1 MSQNSNC
8 LNCNAKILDKFCSK
22 CGQKTDTHRITLK
35 HFLFHDILHGV
46 WHFEKGI
53 LFTIK
58 EALTRPGQ
66 AALDYIAGKRIKY
79 YNVFY
84 LILILIGLNIF
95 LSNHYDQMAH
105 TYFGT
110 VLEPVTNAKGKAIDD
125 FIKNN
130 SKLIIFSFVPLF
142 AINSSI
148 LFRRKKLNISEHFI
162 IAGMTYLGV
171 LLFVTTIEIL
181 AFLEFIKYIN
191 VLTDYINL
199 ILVTGM
205 FFYVIY
211 SYYGSFKN
219 EYSKFSYSL
228 RMILFLVFLI
238 IEIALLTFL
247 ILGFATK
254 WKSGEVNLTY
264 Q

>member
-1 MSQNSNC
+1 MNHSSNC
-8 LNCNAKILDKFCSK
+8 LNCNENLNGKFCSN
-22 CGQKTDTHRITLK
+22 CGQKADTHRITLK

-95 LSNHYDQMAH
+95 LSNQYDQMAH

-110 VLEPVTNAKGKAIDD
+110 ISEPLTNDKGKAIND
-125 FIKNN
+125 FLHNN

-142 AINSSI
+142 AINSFI

-162 IAGMTYLGV
+162 IAGMVYLGV
-171 LLFVTTIEIL
+171 ILFATTLEIF
-181 AFLEFIKYIN
+181 AFLEFVKYIN
-191 VLTDYINL
+191 VITDYINL
-199 ILVTGM
+199 ILVSAM
-205 FFYVIY
+205 AIYVIY
-211 SYYGSFKN
+211 SYYSAFKN
-219 EYSKFSYSL
+219 QYSKISFSL
-228 RMILFLVFLI
+228 RMLSFLLFLS
-238 IEIALLTFL
+238 IEIVLLAIL

-254 WKSGEVNLTY
+254 WKGGEVNLTY